1 VALRLRIPIGARLTR
16 FLLHPLG
23 RAALLVALS
32 IGVTTLVGFTY
43 YYVKYARLI
52 DTKLRAGPFQSAAM
66 IFAAP
71 RTVSLD
77 DQMSLEEVVAQLH
90 RSGYT
95 EARGNRLG
103 WYHLRPDAVEIF
115 PGPDSFFDQEGG
127 VIRITGGRVSQII
140 STRDS
145 TERTQYMLEPE
156 LLTNM
161 YQAVGQRREKRRA
174 VKFADLPQTLVNAV
188 LSAEDKRFF
197 QHSGFD
203 PFRVLKAAY
212 VDLRKGRIAEGASTL
227 TMQLAGTIWLDRSQR
242 TWKRKAAEVLITL
255 HLEQKLSKQQIFEYY
270 ANHIDLGMRGS
281 FSIRGFGEAAQAYFG
296 KDVGDLTLAE
306 AAALAGLIQAPSATN
321 PVRNPERAR
330 QRRNVVLGLMRENG
344 YITDAQYTEALA
356 TPLGIAKGGAESADA
371 PYFVDLVNNQLQDD
385 FQDRDFQRSS
395 YRLYTTLDMDLQRD
409 AAEAVSAGMK
419 EVDKQLQYQRAFRG
433 GKSPDEQVALIA
445 LDTKTGE
452 VKALIGGRNYGMSQL
467 NHVLAKRQPG
477 SSFKPFVYAA
487 ALETGLAGGPK
498 PITSLTTVVDE
509 PTTFY
514 FDDKSYSPANFE
526 DKYEH
531 RPVTLRFALA
541 HSKNV
546 PAVKVGEMIGFDK
559 VVDVAR
565 RCGMNLNIRPTPA
578 VALGAY
584 EVTPLEV
591 AGAYTVFP
599 NQGVYVAP
607 NWLKVIRDDAG
618 NILFDYTPKRHEALD
633 PRVAYLMVDLLEEV
647 MRSGTAAGVR
657 SLGFT
662 LPAAGKTGTS
672 RDGWFAGFTS
682 RLICIVWVGFD
693 DNRELNLEGAK
704 SALPIWTEFMKRAH
718 KHREYRNVSEFEPP
732 DGIVMVDVD
741 PATGMLAAP
750 GCPGAQVQA
759 FIAGT
764 QPVEICRL
772 HGASLAG
779 TTQVTSWDTPAEE
792 TKKVASAPG
801 ESAAPAEPRRA
812 SRRPAQTPAAQPPA
826 QKQPAPKKGLFR
838 RILDMFK

>member
-1 VALRLRIPIGARLTR
+1 VALRLHIPRSAWLTR

-32 IGVTTLVGFTY
+32 IGVTTLAAFTY

-52 DTKLRAGPFQSAAM
+52 DTKLREGPFQSAAM

-71 RTVSLD
+71 RTVSLE
-77 DQMSLEEVVAQLH
+77 DQMSVEEVVAQLH

-127 VIRITGGRVSQII
+127 VIRISGGRVAQII

-161 YQAVGQRREKRRA
+161 YQAVGKMREKRRA
-174 VKFADLPQTLVNAV
+174 VKFADLPQTLVHAV

-197 QHSGFD
+197 QHTGFD

-212 VDLRKGRIAEGASTL
+212 VDLREGRIAEGASTL
-227 TMQLAGTIWLDRSQR
+227 TMQLAGTIWLDRTQR

-255 HLEQKLSKQQIFEYY
+255 HLEQKLSKEQIFEYY

-296 KDVGDLTLAE
+296 KDIRDLTVAE
-306 AAALAGLIQAPSATN
+306 AAVLAGIIQRPSWTN
-321 PVRNPERAR
+321 PVKNPERAR
-330 QRRNVVLGLMRENG
+330 QRRNVVLAMMRENR

-356 TPLGIAKGGAESADA
+356 TPLTIVKAGAESADA

-385 FQDRDFQRSS
+385 FQDHDFQRSS
-395 YRLYTTLDMDLQRD
+395 YRIYTTLDMDLQRD
-409 AAEAVSAGMK
+409 AAEAVRLGMA
-419 EVDKQLQYQRAFRG
+419 EVDKQHKQQRAFRN
-433 GKSPDEQVALIA
+433 GKVPDSQVALIA
-445 LDTKTGE
+445 LDTKTGGI
-452 VKALIGGRNYGMSQL
+452 VALQGGRNYGMSQL

-487 ALETGLAGGPK
+487 ALSTSLEGGPK
-498 PITSLTTVVDE
+498 PITSLTTLLDQ

-514 FDDKSYSPANFE
+514 FDDKEYSPGNFHDE
-526 DKYEH
+526 YKGA
-531 RPVTLRFALA
+531 VSLRYALA
-541 HSKNV
+541 HSKNI
-546 PAVKVGEMIGFDK
+546 PTVKLGEMIGFDK
-559 VVDVAR
+559 VVDLAR
-565 RCGMNLNIRPTPA
+565 RVGMNLNIRPTPA

-607 NWLKVIRDDAG
+607 NWIKAIRDDAG
-618 NILFDYTPKRHEALD
+618 NVLYDYKPKRHEALD

-657 SLGFT
+657 GLGFT

-693 DNRELNLEGAK
+693 DNRELNLEGAS

-732 DGIVMVDVD
+732 DGIVMVQVD
-741 PATGMLAAP
+741 PATGALAAP
-750 GCPGAQVQA
+750 GCPGAQLQA

-764 QPVEICRL
+764 QPVEICRM

-779 TTQVTSWDTPAEE
+779 TTQVTSWDAPAEE
-792 TKKVASAPG
+792 TKKAASAAG
-801 ESAAPAEPRRA
+801 EPAAPTEPRRV
-812 SRRPAQTPAAQPPA
+812 SRTPARTPAAQPA
-826 QKQPAPKKGLFR
+826 AKKQEPAPKKGLFR
-838 RILDMFK
+838 RILDVFK